1 MVGKSAAK
9 KEEIQAF
16 IKARSEIGC
25 SLAQIFAE
33 ISAVSVVYG
42 STNVSHDVVCR
53 WKKKLDS
60 GLESIENA
68 PKSEMPK
75 SASCYEIVSKVK
87 EIVKRNAR
95 YTLRD
100 KPMFLVSRYQE
111 FSTV

>member
-1 MVGKSAAK
+1 M
-9 KEEIQAF
+9 
-16 IKARSEIGC
+16 
-25 SLAQIFAE
+25 
-33 ISAVSVVYG
+33 
-42 STNVSHDVVCR
+42 SHDTVCR

-68 PKSEMPK
+68 PTSEMPK

-100 KPMFLVSRYQE
+100 KTMFLVSCYQE
-111 FSTV
+111 FSTF